1 MAPKAGRNLNR
12 DDGKVYFGVAQ
23 DMAVMTLTTGDPM
36 NNPYLQANMKMSTEL
51 GKETKQ
57 DGSVSEKGDQMLK
70 EGAQELADRVG
81 KYMEETSPKLAGTPH
96 TNTFHQEILKFYKNS
111 LEYLS
116 KGISV
121 VQDKELHS
129 MGMYAVEGYCADMG
143 HDMFAPENL
152 QKTEEALKQFP
163 LDVFLKKG
171 NELQAA
177 HLEYELGKENRSLS
191 ENARILKD
199 LKAQKLEFLSL
210 AKDLRDKGMNPTPE
224 TMRLFG
230 SQHDLNDPTGYMND
244 RGLGYII
251 STMEKELGVKENNK
265 TYPWEVEGKD
275 FNTPECVTQLGYGV
289 LSFAMMMDWDEAK
302 AKGLEK
308 RSHVKE
314 TEVNDYG
321 IDVNDPNE
329 VKLLGSKDNDMA
341 KQVAGAVYIAAG
353 DRYKINIGKS
363 LENYCTPEQVNP
375 LMEKFDGLAKF
386 TREVSTHLR
395 NKYADKKD
403 EKSRHLQERANRFA
417 DYAELKKEAYDP
429 RAGNMMEAMVQA
441 PYIVK
446 LNTVEG
452 GMPKIEAK
460 GGIEECIRVMDQSD
474 VPGGQSIFDDYMTV
488 MEAASKE
495 TKIQYHRQKMEA
507 DGWNSVKEQTYLREL
522 RTAHQATVEAFDRL
536 WQIDDKGQYDSV
548 LNNGLDHLVGKD
560 ASNVRDGNDGIGY
573 MRGEMQAIDMGY
585 DSHHLYVLG
594 QIGLQEQMLKK
605 KRSEWKREIAKN
617 DQILKEYQ
625 DEKAK
630 STPGTKEYQKCEK
643 QIKYYQ
649 EENKQLNFRIDT
661 LEEYQKDFDTFKA
674 SVWNQ
679 KVHSQDEMEAVEEK
693 VNQFFAAQRAVYTKA
708 YSKAE
713 LEAAGKEKAASM
725 QERQKIYKAIQESLD
740 STNDS
745 LSMGYQKEKAA
756 TFELDTRLTARDY
769 EEASKVATT
778 LTAWKID
785 EEAMPKGVVLFGE
798 ITRKVAPEKKLPSEL
813 DRKCKDMVG
822 GWLTTVNRKISEL
835 EKEPSKYPHAM
846 ALQKAFLS
854 ASRNDLE
861 NYCAG
866 IPVNKESVYREAGY
880 GHYFSMTVQL
890 EPECFQSDKLEAT
903 EKAVQEYGLDKHAEA
918 FLKLQE
924 RHQAY
929 EMGKDYMQPAERRQA
944 YQELMADK
952 RHMLQEMKEL
962 QQKMANPTPEL
973 ITLFSGDKKRLNDFL
988 GPRGLQGLI
997 DSYERDLARTD
1008 DIDKAMERFN
1018 SARAA
1023 VFKNESPEHKQMQEA
1038 GEKVRENMKM
1048 LQNGVITDNIDKAM
1062 ERFNSARAA
1071 IFTNESPEHKQ
1082 MREAGEKVQENMKML
1097 QSGVI
1102 TDKETGKKHAMSE
1115 QERDTLLK
1123 ETWASLKT
1131 LEAKTDQYIA
1141 HATKNGTKLPHTP
1154 AGKARLAGA
1163 LDLQKLTGKM
1173 KDQLGRE
1180 PVLKDEYAQYARDL
1194 KMAER
1199 AKIVGTTGAEQL
1211 ARMDEEVNN
1220 FAKMSQ
1226 AEYHDQTP
1234 ESMAYGLDKCQY
1246 QAARVI
1252 AIAAVEEAAMQR
1264 KVSGKD
1270 IQREVMSNTRDIAS
1284 KPEFQKWVKDATATS
1299 RMKDLGKLS
1308 AQEIRA
1314 NFVEYMSKNWEKDK
1328 DLEKG
1333 KNKEQEKGKN
1343 NEQEMST
1350 DKKEKTKTEKTKTE
1364 KTKTEKTKVK
1374 ETKVPVPVE
1383 LTATKT

>member
-12 DDGKVYFGVAQ
+12 DDGKVYYGVAQ
-23 DMAVMTLTTGDPM
+23 DMAVMTLTTEDPM
-36 NNPYLQANMKMSTEL
+36 NNPYLQANMKMSTAL
-51 GKETKQ
+51 GKETAKN
-57 DGSVSEKGDQMLK
+57 GSISEKGDQMLK

-129 MGMYAVEGYCADMG
+129 MGMFAVEGYCADMG

-191 ENARILKD
+191 ENARMLKD

-210 AKDLRDKGMNPTPE
+210 AKDLREKGMNPTPE

-251 STMEKELGVKENNK
+251 STMEKELRVKKNNK

-308 RSHVKE
+308 RSRVKE

-460 GGIEECIRVMDQSD
+460 GGIEECIRVMEHGDDGKS
-474 VPGGQSIFDDYMTV
+474 PAIYDDYMTV

-548 LNNGLDHLVGKD
+548 LDNGLDHMVGKD

-605 KRSEWKREIAKN
+605 KRSEWEREIAKN

-625 DEKAK
+625 AEKAK
-630 STPGTKEYQKCEK
+630 STPETEEYQKCEK

-679 KVHSQDEMEAVEEK
+679 KVHSKEEMEVVEEK

-708 YSKAE
+708 YSKEE

-725 QERQKIYKAIQESLD
+725 QERQKIYEAIQKSLD

-745 LSMGYQKEKAA
+745 LSMSYQKEKAA
-756 TFELDTRLTARDY
+756 TFELDTRLTERDY
-769 EEASKVATT
+769 ESVGQIATMFF
-778 LTAWKID
+778 AWGID
-785 EEAMPKGVVLFGE
+785 KG
-798 ITRKVAPEKKLPSEL
+798 APERYQDRKPRVGKDGKMLAESA
-813 DRKCKDMVG
+813 RKCKEMADDF
-822 GWLTTVNRKISEL
+822 LTTANREISKL
-835 EKEPSKYPHAM
+835 EKEPTKYPRAV

-861 NYCAG
+861 NYRAG
-866 IPVNKESVYREAGY
+866 IPVDKESVYREAGY
-880 GHYFSMTVQL
+880 GHYFSMTAHL
-890 EPECFQSDKLEAT
+890 DPDCFQPDKLEAT
-903 EKAVQEYGLDKHAEA
+903 EKVVQEYGLDKHAEA

-929 EMGKDYMQPAERRQA
+929 EMLKDSVLPKERRQA
-944 YQELMADK
+944 YQELMAEK
-952 RHMLQEMKEL
+952 RHMLQEMVEL
-962 QQKMANPTPEL
+962 QQKMATPTPEL
-973 ITLFSGDKKRLNDFL
+973 ITLFSGNKRLLNDFL
-988 GPRGLQGLI
+988 GERGLQGLI
-997 DSYERDLARTD
+997 TSYERDLTRTD
-1008 DIDKAMERFN
+1008 DIDKAMDRFN

-1023 VFKNESPEHKQMQEA
+1023 VFK
-1038 GEKVRENMKM
+1038 
-1048 LQNGVITDNIDKAM
+1048 
-1062 ERFNSARAA
+1062 
-1071 IFTNESPEHKQ
+1071 NESPEHKQ

-1141 HATKNGTKLPHTP
+1141 HATKNGTKLPHSP

-1163 LDLQKLTGKM
+1163 LDLKKLTGKM

-1180 PVLKDEYAQYARDL
+1180 SALKDEYAQYARDL

-1211 ARMDEEVNN
+1211 ARMDEEVVK

-1226 AEYHDQTP
+1226 AEYHDQTS
-1234 ESMAYGLDKCQY
+1234 ESVAYDLNKCQY

-1252 AIAAVEEAAMQR
+1252 AIAVVEEAAMQR
-1264 KVSGKD
+1264 KVEARD
-1270 IQREVMSNTRDIAS
+1270 ITKAVMSNTKDIARD
-1284 KPEFQKWVKDATATS
+1284 PVFQKWVKDATATS
-1299 RMKDLGKLS
+1299 KMKTLGQMS

-1314 NFVEYMSKNWEKDK
+1314 NFVEYMSKNQKKDK

-1333 KNKEQEKGKN
+1333 KDKDLEKGKD
-1343 NEQEMST
+1343 QGKST
-1350 DKKEKTKTEKTKTE
+1350 DKKENAKTENAKTEKTKPEKTKPE
-1364 KTKTEKTKVK
+1364 KTKT
-1374 ETKVPVPVE
+1374 VPVE